1 MRCLEGQNGLEWGG
15 VISPRILDS
24 ARKHGISDATILRV
38 LENPI
43 FSTQLRREPP
53 KVMVVGLDENFLPV
67 EVGYVHNGDGTQV
80 VIHAM
85 PAARNLLN
93 TA

>member
-1 MRCLEGQNGLEWGG
+1 M
-15 VISPRILDS
+15 ISPRILDS

-93 TA
+93 TAQRRRRKGKKR